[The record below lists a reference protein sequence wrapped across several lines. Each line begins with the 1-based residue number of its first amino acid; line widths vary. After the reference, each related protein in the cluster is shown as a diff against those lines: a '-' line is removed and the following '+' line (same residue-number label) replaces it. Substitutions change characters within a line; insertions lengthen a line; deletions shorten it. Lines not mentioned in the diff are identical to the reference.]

1 MGIKEQIATL
11 KNNWL
16 MVIIAIA
23 LLVFLSGGNVI
34 EQGIYSVKSAG
45 GTFNEGYAETE
56 SLNYYPGSDG
66 GFAPE
71 SEDRKVVKSSSL
83 SIEIE
88 RGEFGN
94 AEESLKNI
102 VSSSGA
108 YLLNERVNINGEGW
122 KTYYSGYY
130 SLKIETVKYDS
141 VVAQLKGVGEVQSF
155 NENVADV
162 TGRYEDLEIEVEV
175 ERQRLLRYLEM
186 FNETEEIEYK
196 INLNDKIFDQERR
209 IKYLENSLDNIDSKI
224 EYSSISFSMSEE
236 RSEWTNVALV
246 KFSDLIR
253 DFVNNLN
260 GLLGFIFG
268 VIPWALAVF
277 AGWFFWKKFRK

>member
-45 GTFNEGYAETE
+45 GTFSEGYAGTE
-56 SLNYYPGSDG
+56 SLNYYPGPDS